1 MLHEKASYLEVNEKQ
16 KERIEEVRKYF
27 SEMYNAIDTLC
38 KTNREYSLAITK
50 LEEAQFWAIKSI
62 SREGKPLC

>member
-1 MLHEKASYLEVNEKQ
+1 MIHEKACFLETNKDQ

-38 KTNREYSLAITK
+38 KTNREYPLAITK

>member
-1 MLHEKASYLEVNEKQ
+1 MLHEKACFLETNKDQ

-27 SEMYNAIDTLC
+27 SEMYNAIDTIC

-62 SREGKPLC
+62 SREGKSLC

>member
-1 MLHEKASYLEVNEKQ
+1 MLHEKARFLETNENQ

-50 LEEAQFWAIKSI
+50 LEEAQFWAVKSI
-62 SREGKPLC
+62 SREGKTPC

>member
-1 MLHEKASYLEVNEKQ
+1 MLHEKACFLETNKDQ

-38 KTNREYSLAITK
+38 KTNSVYSLAVTK
-50 LEEAQFWAIKSI
+50 LKEYQFWPIKSI